1 MITSFAR
8 FATIIAL
15 CLAVGLHWFVLQSV
29 AWTAMIVKY
38 SAGTSLSAAVAKT
51 FDGEHPCSLC
61 RVVQK
66 GKTSEKK
73 QQLQPLAPKFN
84 LFLTAKESPFPI
96 AGTAFRYNSTGVV
109 SLTRG
114 ESPPVPPPRLKLV

>member
-1 MITSFAR
+1 VITSLAR

-15 CLAVGLHWFVLQSV
+15 CLAIGLHWFVLQSV

-38 SAGTSLSAAVAKT
+38 SAGTSLSAALVKT
-51 FDGEHPCSLC
+51 FDGAHPCSLC

-66 GKTSEKK
+66 GKTSEKNSD
-73 QQLQPLAPKFN
+73 LQPLASKFN
-84 LFLTAKESPFPI
+84 LFVTAKESPFSI
-96 AGTAFRYNSTGVV
+96 AGTAFRYNSTGVI